1 MTDDRPTIIAK
12 LLELTTVSE
21 IKDTLGLI
29 EPDADVKTN
38 IDLINVTG
46 VLRPTLILT
55 FDLLCKSSFN
65 SHRTENIRQSKATT
79 KPLIARDIVN
89 FIFSLFPAKCSKCD
103 DYYSSNKD
111 ETPELTCYKCNRGS
125 HPGCFSAENVEE
137 TMGIFYFCSECIPS
151 LKKLKEED
159 TEPPAKSA
167 KKQADPPATQLV
179 DTQEI
184 GHTKPPMEAT
194 KPSVGS
200 APSKNS
206 DSNKKDICPLLL
218 KGICPHGVTG
228 LNCTSGHHPVRCW
241 QYSKYG
247 TDKRWGCTRK
257 HCKFHHPKLCQN
269 SLIMK
274 TCYNKDCK
282 EVHLRGTKRSER
294 EREAARRDYERP
306 RPYNNEPYDLHR
318 TPKRR
323 KEERYN
329 RPYQEPY
336 QPPATSDD
344 PAWPQ
349 PRPYRT
355 PRRRRESERHKP
367 SQASSKFLTSDD
379 QTGKPQ
385 LAHDSKEKAGPPPE
399 SQEQPNEQAHFLRF
413 MESMKA
419 DLATQLSQQINTAFL
434 NISKQIPLPAKPMLQ
449 DTGMMYQYPS
459 QNFQMTNPYQVP
471 Y

>member
-46 VLRPTLILT
+46 VLRPTLIST

-103 DYYSSNKD
+103 DNYSSNKD
-111 ETPELTCYKCNRGS
+111 DTPELTCYKCNRGS

-137 TMGIFYFCSECIPS
+137 NMGIFYFCSECIPS
-151 LKKLKEED
+151 LKKLQKED

-167 KKQADPPATQLV
+167 KKQADAPATPLV
-179 DTQEI
+179 DTQE
-184 GHTKPPMEAT
+184 PQVEVT

-200 APSKNS
+200 VAPSEKS
-206 DSNKKDICPLLL
+206 DSASNKKEICPLLL

-257 HCKFHHPKLCQN
+257 HCKFH
-269 SLIMK
+269 
-274 TCYNKDCK
+274 
-282 EVHLRGTKRSER
+282 
-294 EREAARRDYERP
+294 
-306 RPYNNEPYDLHR
+306 
-318 TPKRR
+318 
-323 KEERYN
+323 
-329 RPYQEPY
+329 
-336 QPPATSDD
+336 
-344 PAWPQ
+344 
-349 PRPYRT
+349 
-355 PRRRRESERHKP
+355 
-367 SQASSKFLTSDD
+367 
-379 QTGKPQ
+379 
-385 LAHDSKEKAGPPPE
+385 
-399 SQEQPNEQAHFLRF
+399 
-413 MESMKA
+413 
-419 DLATQLSQQINTAFL
+419 TQSCVR
-434 NISKQIPLPAKPMLQ
+434 IP
-449 DTGMMYQYPS
+449 
-459 QNFQMTNPYQVP
+459 
-471 Y
+471 